1 MRKNTELSGKRKK
14 TLAIVIN
21 TLIGVSCV
29 GQAYGAN
36 YTISDQQTIFGD
48 HSSDIYQVN
57 NNGQLTI
64 SHGALLGSSATIADH
79 ILDAYNNATVIVN
92 GGAAI
97 SGITAFSDKTQL
109 QMGTGASTPVTQKG
123 LVLMAQNAIG
133 NFDNVN
139 VTADPAAATAIDL
152 QGNAQATFSSR
163 SLIKGTGNV
172 YSEAI
177 SLIDNS
183 QATLNGS
190 TVEGEAAGVGLYF
203 DSTVTAVNASI
214 TGSTDGV
221 FVTGGSKLTVSGGSV
236 TSLVGGAHPELNQ
249 GQYGAGINIIGSA
262 DDSAIAKN
270 TGASTV
276 NISNGAVITARGS
289 NSIGISSQT
298 YGASTANITVS
309 DSTVSGE
316 KYGILV
322 DNDNGANAAS
332 GNGSPGLSTITLNH
346 TVVSGGGDALHVN
359 AGAQANIILNSGT
372 QLQGKNGVLFGGDA
386 GSQTALIIDNSRV
399 SGAMNNQ
406 GATNVI
412 LTNNASWTGV
422 ATGLTSLSTTSGGN
436 WAVTGDSSV
445 GNLSNGGTIQL
456 SSASSAARNIL
467 TVNGNYTGNGGAL
480 LFNSA
485 LTGDSSLT
493 DKLVVKGNAA
503 GTTNVS
509 VTNAGGTGA
518 QTIDGIKII
527 EVDGRSAAGAFKQQ
541 GRIVAGAYDYT
552 LNAHGNSWYLDS
564 RLSPGPVPPVPPKHV
579 VRPEA
584 GSYIANQAASS
595 MFLTT
600 LHDRA
605 GENRYMNTLNTDGS
619 VSSLWLRQ
627 VGNHNQF
634 HDSSGQLR
642 TTGNTYV
649 AQLGGDLTQWSSNDR
664 DRFHL
669 GVMAGYGNNHNN
681 THSTVSGHGSKG
693 SVDGYSVG
701 MYGTW
706 YQNVQADTGAWVDG
720 QLMYS
725 WFNNHVKGEG
735 ISEESYKSKGLTAS
749 VETGYTFALG
759 ESGQHANRTAYF
771 IEPQAQVTWMGVK
784 SGDVTEANGT
794 RVSAEGE
801 NNVQTR
807 LGARAFL
814 RGHNQMDSGKDRNF
828 QPFVEVYW
836 LHNTKRNGVV
846 MNGVSLE
853 QAGAVNVGQ
862 VKLGVEGQLSRQTA
876 LWGNVGQQLGDKGY
890 SNTAAMVGIKYS
902 F

>member
-1 MRKNTELSGKRKK
+1 MKRIHLTERK
-14 TLAIVIN
+14 TLSVIISTLVASLYAGHTFADSIIIN
-21 TLIGVSCV
+21 TP
-29 GQAYGAN
+29 Q
-36 YTISDQQTIFGD
+36 TISGD
-48 HSSDIYQVN
+48 HRGDTYSVIDGS
-57 NNGQLTI
+57 LTL
-64 SHGALLGSSATIADH
+64 GAGTLLGSDPSSRVVDVLGAAP
-79 ILDAYNNATVIVN
+79 VIVLSGSVIN
-92 GGAAI
+92 GSMGFGEG
-97 SGITAFSDKTQL
+97 SQL
-109 QMGTGASTPVTQKG
+109 QMGIGASTPVTQTG
-123 LVLMAQNAIG
+123 TDILGQNAVG

-139 VTADPAAATAIDL
+139 ITADPSAAVAIDL

-163 SLIKGTGNV
+163 SLIKGTGDV
-172 YSEAI
+172 YKEAI

-190 TVEGEAAGVGLYF
+190 TVEGEAAGVGLYY

-221 FVTGGSKLTVSGGSV
+221 FVTGGSKLTLSGGSV

-262 DDSAIAKN
+262 DDSAAGKN

-276 NISNGAVITARGS
+276 NISNGAVIAARGS
-289 NSIGISSQT
+289 NSVGISSQT

-309 DSTVSGE
+309 DSTVSGG

-322 DNDNGANAAS
+322 DNDNDVNAAS

-346 TVVSGGGDALHVN
+346 TVVSGGSDALHVN
-359 AGAQANIILNSGT
+359 AGARANITLNSGT

-386 GSQTALIIDNSRV
+386 GSQTALTIDNAGV

-406 GATNVI
+406 GTTNVI

-436 WAVTGDSSV
+436 WTVTGDSSV
-445 GNLSNGGTIQL
+445 SNLSNGGTVQL
-456 SSASSAARNIL
+456 SSAARNIL

-485 LTGDSSLT
+485 LAGDSSPT

-509 VTNAGGTGA
+509 VTNVGGTGA
-518 QTIDGIKII
+518 QTLDGIKII
-527 EVDGRSAAGAFKQQ
+527 EVDGTSAAGAFKQQ

-564 RLSPGPVPPVPPKHV
+564 RVTSPPVPPVPPKPVIHV

-627 VGNHNQF
+627 VGGHNQF
-634 HDSSGQLR
+634 HDGSGQLR

-706 YQNVQADTGAWVDG
+706 YQNDQADTGAWVDG

-725 WFNNHVKGEG
+725 WFNNHVNGEG

-759 ESGQHANRTAYF
+759 ESGPQANRTAYF

-807 LGARAFL
+807 LGGRVFL

-828 QPFVEVYW
+828 QPFVEVNW

-853 QAGAVNVGQ
+853 QAGAVNVGE

>member
-1 MRKNTELSGKRKK
+1 MVLIPFKPTA
-14 TLAIVIN
+14 LAIITMGLAS
-21 TLIGVSCV
+21 TLIFPEASGATISVSPGDTTQLDGTV
-29 GQAYGAN
+29 DHSGDTVEMTGGNLLLKQSLHLGGDGISPPSISMSGGSLMMEGGASMAGQLLIRGTSAANIGTTGGGPAAFTDLLASGQASIALDNVTVGSGHPVF
-36 YTISDQQTIFGD
+36 TPPDSTGVLILHDQSHVSATSRTVIAGNSEQTAVWLFD
-48 HSSDIYQVN
+48 N
-57 NNGQLTI
+57 
-64 SHGALLGSSATIADH
+64 SSAD
-79 ILDAYNNATVIVN
+79 
-92 GGAAI
+92 
-97 SGITAFSDKTQL
+97 
-109 QMGTGASTPVTQKG
+109 
-123 LVLMAQNAIG
+123 
-133 NFDNVN
+133 
-139 VTADPAAATAIDL
+139 
-152 QGNAQATFSSR
+152 
-163 SLIKGTGNV
+163 
-172 YSEAI
+172 
-177 SLIDNS
+177 
-183 QATLNGS
+183 LNGS
-190 TVEGEAAGVGLYF
+190 TITSGMEGIAIQDNSRATLTGGSIVAAGGG
-203 DSTVTAVNASI
+203 VTAVGNAQ
-214 TGSTDGV
+214 
-221 FVTGGSKLTVSGGSV
+221 LTVSGSSITV
-236 TSLVGGAHPELNQ
+236 TNTRAAGTGVGALQDFDAFGAII
-249 GQYGAGINIIGSA
+249 YGGDKVSGEAPTLTLSDTTLQVKAGL
-262 DDSAIAKN
+262 KN
-270 TGASTV
+270 TGLGLVASNASHPVMNV
-276 NISNGAVITARGS
+276 NNSSVHADGYGAVFDADPTG
-289 NSIGISSQT
+289 T
-298 YGASTANITVS
+298 
-309 DSTVSGE
+309 
-316 KYGILV
+316 
-322 DNDNGANAAS
+322 
-332 GNGSPGLSTITLNH
+332 SPGTGTSTLNVNNSTIQSDTKAAIWVQQNTRAVINL
-346 TVVSGGGDALHVN
+346 SGKATRLL
-359 AGAQANIILNSGT
+359 AGAGQSA
-372 QLQGKNGVLFGGDA
+372 LQTDA
-386 GSQTALIIDNSRV
+386 GSTTAV
-399 SGAMNNQ
+399 
-406 GATNVI
+406 TV
-412 LTNNASWTGV
+412 NNADIAGDLVNTGGNTSLTLGNAGSWTGTF
-422 ATGLTSLSTTSGGN
+422 TGLTSLTTQAGGQATLTGNSSITGNVSNSGTIALNNG
-436 WAVTGDSSV
+436 GV
-445 GNLSNGGTIQL
+445 GNT
-456 SSASSAARNIL
+456 L

-485 LTGDSSLT
+485 LAGDSSLT

-518 QTIDGIKII
+518 QTLDGIKLI
-527 EVDGRSAAGAFKQQ
+527 EVDGTSAAGAFKQQ

-564 RLSPGPVPPVPPKHV
+564 RLSPGPVPPVPPKPVIHV

-627 VGNHNQF
+627 VGVHNQF
-634 HDSSGQLR
+634 HDGSGQLR

-706 YQNVQADTGAWVDG
+706 YQNDQADTGAWVDG

-725 WFNNHVKGEG
+725 WFNNHVNGEG

-759 ESGQHANRTAYF
+759 ESGPQANRTAYF

-828 QPFVEVYW
+828 QPFVKVNW

-853 QAGAVNVGQ
+853 QAGAVNVGE

-890 SNTAAMVGIKYS
+890 SNTATMVGIKYS